1 MLYFK
6 LYLMSILLVLIF
18 ALYEALFIVLN
29 VKLPYGLRVFAI
41 VMIFVIA
48 YVGLQRN
55 TYLPFLGP
63 MAIPT
68 SLLKDELKPEGA
80 DVVYK
85 VQINEEDGTKILYW
99 ASQKSEKT
107 FEDPWTAY
115 GEYPNA
121 GVSIVKKGEVT
132 FIVSCPS
139 SYKVP
144 SKTLNPHIHYRIVY
158 PKGILGEI
166 KTIFVKC

>member
-6 LYLMSILLVLIF
+6 LYLMLMIVVLLF
-18 ALYEALFIVLN
+18 ALYEALFILLN
-29 VKLPYGLRVFAI
+29 NKLPISLRLFAGLMVI
-41 VMIFVIA
+41 VIGYI
-48 YVGLQRN
+48 GLQRN

-63 MAIPT
+63 MALPP

-80 DVVYK
+80 QEVFK
-85 VQINEEDGTKILYW
+85 VPMNEANGTKILYW
-99 ASQKSEKT
+99 ASQTSDKI

-115 GEYPNA
+115 GEYSNA
-121 GVSIVKKGEVT
+121 GVSIVKEGEVLLT
-132 FIVSCPS
+132 VNCPA

-144 SKTLNPHIHYRIVY
+144 KAVLKPHIHYRVVY

-166 KTIFVKC
+166 KTIYVKC

>member
-6 LYLMSILLVLIF
+6 FYLMLIALVLLF

-29 VKLPYGLRVFAI
+29 TKLPYGLRLFAI
-41 VMIFVIA
+41 IMVVVI
-48 YVGLQRN
+48 VTIGLQRN

-63 MAIPT
+63 MALPP

-80 DVVYK
+80 QEVFK
-85 VQINEEDGTKILYW
+85 VQMNEPDGTKILYW

-121 GVSIVKKGEVT
+121 GISVVKEGEVLFT
-132 FIVSCPS
+132 VNCPA

-166 KTIFVKC
+166 KTIYVKC

>member
-6 LYLMSILLVLIF
+6 LYLMLIVLVLLF
-18 ALYEALFIVLN
+18 ALYEALFILLN
-29 VKLPYGLRVFAI
+29 NKLPMALRLFAGLMV
-41 VMIFVIA
+41 FVIG
-48 YVGLQRN
+48 YIGLQRN

-63 MAIPT
+63 MALPP

-80 DVVYK
+80 QEVFK
-85 VQINEEDGTKILYW
+85 VPMNEEDGTKIVYW

-121 GVSIVKKGEVT
+121 GITTVKDGAVLFT
-132 FIVSCPS
+132 VYCPAA
-139 SYKVP
+139 YKVP
-144 SKTLNPHIHYRIVY
+144 RALLKPHIHYRVVY

-166 KTIFVKC
+166 KTIYVKC